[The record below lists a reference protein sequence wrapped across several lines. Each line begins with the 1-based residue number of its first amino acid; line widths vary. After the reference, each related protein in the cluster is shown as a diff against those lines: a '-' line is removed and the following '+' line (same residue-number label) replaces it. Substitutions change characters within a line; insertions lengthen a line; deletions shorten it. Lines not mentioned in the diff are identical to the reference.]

1 LLKIHTQN
9 NVPKLRFQESNLLI
23 PNTYSCL
30 QAGRDSQKVYYNFKS
45 LISFFKLVCAIAFLS
60 NVHGQSPSIYT
71 SSGTWTCP
79 AGVTSVTVEAWGGG
93 GSGKLLP
100 QPKVTL
106 VVVVVVA
113 HIQSEIQLRSQ

>member
-1 LLKIHTQN
+1 MFMGNQQH
-9 NVPKLRFQESNLLI
+9 
-23 PNTYSCL
+23 
-30 QAGRDSQKVYYNFKS
+30 
-45 LISFFKLVCAIAFLS
+45 
-60 NVHGQSPSIYT
+60 

-79 AGVTSVTVEAWGGG
+79 AGVTSVTVEGRE

-106 VVVVVVA
+106 VVVVVA